1 MTNVCLNFKIEEY
14 KLNLNRLI
22 EGSLLV
28 SKVLN
33 TQWATKRLF
42 INQQRLKWRWK
53 LEFLCLWT
61 SSVMKVRLSH
71 IKCWHL
77 SISYFKSVIYML
89 GQNFILIAC
98 MQAYKCV
105 TTKQCGFFCLLGR
118 DTMQNFSDYWKSW
131 APRALP
137 HRVIF
142 ICKSGNS
149 LE

>member
-89 GQNFILIAC
+89 GLNFILIAC

-118 DTMQNFSDYWKSW
+118 DQKIETKLGCENIMSQNTIVQQIGLIERLRF
-131 APRALP
+131 
-137 HRVIF
+137 
-142 ICKSGNS
+142 
-149 LE
+149 